1 MFRALGIL
9 VLLYVCHALATGEVF
24 AKNGI
29 RSTRVSREERP
40 GYFAAVIAVYILLGI
55 ALLTVF

>member
-24 AKNGI
+24 AKNGL
-29 RSTRVSREERP
+29 RGSMVSREENP
-40 GYFAAVIAVYILLGI
+40 GYFAAVIAVYIILGI

>member
-9 VLLYVCHALATGEVF
+9 VLLYVCHALATGEVY

-29 RSTRVSREERP
+29 RSTMVSRAERP
-40 GYFAAVIAVYILLGI
+40 GYFAAVVAVYTILGI

>member
-24 AKNGI
+24 AKDGF
-29 RSTRVSREERP
+29 RGKSVSREENP
-40 GYFAAVIAVYILLGI
+40 GYFAAVIAVYIILGI

>member
-9 VLLYVCHALATGEVF
+9 VLLYVGYALRCGQVF

-29 RSTRVSREERP
+29 GGVMVSRVESPR
-40 GYFAAVIAVYILLGI
+40 YFAAVIAVYIVLGI